1 MYNVLF
7 FFRFLLTV
15 QREYVRGD
23 SMEKSHNRGER
34 PAVPNRL
41 LQEERLRRNWSQ
53 KDLADLLNVPDARNI
68 GRWERGETLPHPHYR
83 RELCRVFG
91 KSVEELG
98 LLRLA
103 GPEKPQVPPG
113 QPEMAPLWNVPSSF
127 PPCLGRAQEIA
138 ELCTLL
144 ERSDLRLLTVL
155 GPGGIGKTR
164 VIEEVAQQVR
174 GRFAAGVCF
183 VALRAVGDSSLVLPT
198 LAQEL
203 HIQERSNETL
213 LARIKSALQG
223 RQLLLI
229 LDGFERVGEA
239 APLLGQV
246 LAACADVKLLVS
258 SQVPVHLPAEQEF
271 PLGPLALPPR
281 DLLVEPERL
290 VSYAS
295 LALFAQQAQ
304 IFLPAFRLTR
314 ENAQTI
320 AEICLHLDGLPL
332 AIELA
337 AANLKMF
344 VPRALLAQIV
354 QQRFKVL
361 VDGRGSATA
370 RGPTLYGTI
379 KWSYDLL
386 KPEEQWLFRHLAVF
400 AEGCSLEAIEGLCR
414 LYPQGTIDVLA
425 LTRALIDRSLVQ
437 HNAREGVSPSFTLLE
452 TLRAFGTDCLRRA
465 GEWEESRQAHAEY
478 YLALVEEAW
487 PHLRGAAQAEWL
499 ERLEGEKENLRAAL
513 EWLLGEQQTE
523 RALRFSE
530 VFGKFCGLR
539 GYWSEE
545 HHWLQM
551 VLQQAD
557 QATPTRA
564 LGRVLR
570 RAGHLAYRLR
580 DFASAR
586 HFLEQS
592 VALSQQLGDLSNLA
606 GALSGLGWV
615 LYRQKKVA
623 KARQLLRKSREVARS
638 SGDTWALANT
648 QESLGRFLHMQGQ
661 LDEARD
667 LVVEGVALARTV
679 ADKENLA
686 RLLCTLVDV
695 EISLGEMEQAE
706 ACAWES
712 YTLACATDNTPL
724 IALTL
729 DGLARVAF
737 CQEEFDG
744 ARELYERRLELARQL
759 DDRSALASSK
769 LKLSDIAL
777 KQGDVDL
784 GGILVEES
792 LAFLRSRG
800 DDPNIA
806 VALCLLGDIRRTHRH
821 FAQAIPAYQQA
832 LRLEQEIGEKETIGR
847 SLIGLAQVLLEQDQ
861 AEVATRLL
869 GFACVTLGP
878 TDTIP
883 YLTLATDYQRTLEQA
898 HARLGA
904 EQGACAWA
912 SGSALSYSAML
923 ALCDQYSNGRGSQE
937 KHLSKS

>member
-1 MYNVLF
+1 
-7 FFRFLLTV
+7 
-15 QREYVRGD
+15 
-23 SMEKSHNRGER
+23 MEKNQNRGER
-34 PAVPNRL
+34 PVLPNRL
-41 LQEERLRRNWSQ
+41 LQAERMRRGWSQ

-68 GRWERGETLPHPHYR
+68 GRWERGETFPHPHYR

-91 KSVEELG
+91 KSMEELG
-98 LLRLA
+98 LLTRTA
-103 GPEKPQVPPG
+103 EPEKPQVPPG
-113 QPEMAPLWNVPSSF
+113 QQEMAPLWNVPCSF

-138 ELCTLL
+138 EICALL
-144 ERSDLRLLTVL
+144 ERSDLRLLSVL

-164 VIEEVAQQVR
+164 IVEEVAQQVR

-183 VALRAVGDSSLVLPT
+183 VALRAVGDASLVLPT

-203 HIQERSNETL
+203 HIQESGNETL
-213 LARIKSALQG
+213 LARVNSALQG
-223 RQLLLI
+223 RPLLLI

-239 APLLGQV
+239 APLIGQV
-246 LAACADVKLLVS
+246 LAACAEVRVLVT
-258 SQVPVHLPAEQEF
+258 SQVPVHLSAEQEF

-281 DLLVEPERL
+281 DLLAWPERL

-304 IFLPAFRLTR
+304 VFLPAFRLTR
-314 ENAQTI
+314 ENARTI

-344 VPRALLAQIV
+344 APRALLAQIV
-354 QQRFKVL
+354 QQPFKVL
-361 VDGRGSATA
+361 VDERGSATA
-370 RGPTLYGTI
+370 RSSTLYGTI

-386 KPEEQWLFRHLAVF
+386 KPQEQWLFRHLAVF
-400 AEGCSLEAIEGLCR
+400 ADGCSLEAIEGLCQ
-414 LYPQGTIDVLA
+414 LYPQGTLDVLA
-425 LTRALIDRSLVQ
+425 LTRSLIDRSLLQ
-437 HNAREGVSPSFTLLE
+437 HNAREGVSPSFTMLE
-452 TLRAFGTDCLRRA
+452 TLHAFGIDCLRRN
-465 GEWEESRQAHAEY
+465 GEWEESQQAHADY
-478 YLALVEEAW
+478 YLALVEEAG

-513 EWLLGEQQTE
+513 NWLLSEQQTE
-523 RALRFSE
+523 QALCLSE

-545 HHWLQM
+545 DHWLQM

-557 QATPTRA
+557 KTVPSRT

-570 RAGHLAYRLR
+570 RAGHLAYRFRNLS
-580 DFASAR
+580 SAR
-586 HFLEQS
+586 QFLEQS

-648 QESLGRFLHMQGQ
+648 QESLGRFLHVQGQ

-667 LVVEGVALARTV
+667 LVAEGVALARSL

-686 RLLCTLVDV
+686 RLLCTLVAV

-706 ACAWES
+706 AFAWES
-712 YTLACATDNTPL
+712 YTLACDTGNTPL

-729 DGLARVAF
+729 DGLARVVF
-737 CQEEFDG
+737 CQEEFDA

-759 DDRSALASSK
+759 DDRSALAGSK

-777 KQGDVDL
+777 KQGNVDL

-792 LAFLRSRG
+792 LEFLRQRG

-806 VALCLLGDIRRTHRH
+806 VALCILGDVRRTRRH

-847 SLIGLAQVLLEQDQ
+847 SLIGLARVLLEQDQ

-869 GFACVTLGP
+869 GFACITLGP
-878 TDTIP
+878 ADTIP

-898 HARLGA
+898 YARLGA
-904 EQGACAWA
+904 EQGAGAWA
-912 SGSALSYSAML
+912 GGSTLSYGAML
-923 ALCDQYSNGRGSQE
+923 ALCDQYSNGRGNQE